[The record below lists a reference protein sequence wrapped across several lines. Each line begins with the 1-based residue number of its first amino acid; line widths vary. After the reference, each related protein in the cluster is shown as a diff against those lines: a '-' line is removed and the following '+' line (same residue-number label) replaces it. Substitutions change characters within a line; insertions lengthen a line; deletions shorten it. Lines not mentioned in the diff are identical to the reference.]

1 MQILDYPTR
10 PLRDVPLTEED
21 RQLLSQCY
29 REIGEL
35 MKSYDVTIVTAKE
48 IKRAPSAHKP
58 QAGKPNA

>member
-1 MQILDYPTR
+1 MEIIDYPAR
-10 PLRDVPLTEED
+10 PFRDQPLTEED

-35 MKSYDVTIVTAKE
+35 MKGLDVTIVMPQE

>member
-1 MQILDYPTR
+1 MEIIDYPAR
-10 PLRDVPLTEED
+10 PFRNSPLTDED

-58 QAGKPNA
+58 QVGKPNA